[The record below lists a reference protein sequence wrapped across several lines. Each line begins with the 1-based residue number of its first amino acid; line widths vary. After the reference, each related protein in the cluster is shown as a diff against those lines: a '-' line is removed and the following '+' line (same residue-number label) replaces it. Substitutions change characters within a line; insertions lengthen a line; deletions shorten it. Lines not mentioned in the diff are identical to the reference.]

1 MEKLSKVVERVVSEV
16 VVPSF
21 NERERARS
29 LIAEI
34 AGHCWGG
41 KGDMVDRV
49 FDAIRQHFPRPGWT
63 RRRVRAFWHR
73 EQAAVRW
80 QEMRELEFV
89 AEVERAAR
97 LRQEEARIANNDFL
111 THIGLTLD
119 RLAVSDAE
127 FHEAHRAALREMALG
142 SAHPQVGHASREG
155 ARPVDL
161 GGDGDGR

>member
-16 VVPSF
+16 VVPNF
-21 NERERARS
+21 NERERARN

-49 FDAIRQHFPRPGWT
+49 FAAIRQQFPRPTWT

-97 LRQEEARIANNDFL
+97 LQPEEARTAHNEFIV
-111 THIGLTLD
+111 HIDHTLD

-127 FHEAHRAALREMALG
+127 FHETHRAALRDLALG
-142 SAHPQVGHASREG
+142 RAHPTIGHASCEG
-155 ARPVDL
+155 DRGDAL
-161 GGDGDGR
+161 GGKDNGR